1 MRAQAVELKALQF
14 KEQDVNIESRT
25 FKGYASTWDKDSGS
39 DIITKGAFSKTLGE
53 RSDRVKILWQHDA
66 PLGKPTLMRED
77 EKGLYVEGYISKTRL
92 GDEALELMRDGVVD
106 QMSIGF
112 SIPQGKSEY
121 SKNDSARVIREVKLY
136 EFSPVTFPMND
147 NAMITGVKSLR
158 EQIMSGGNMSDTQI
172 KELSSLLDEM
182 KALVTGEAAHGTS
195 YDKQP
200 QELKALQDAIA
211 NFGAF
216 ARN

>member
-1 MRAQAVELKALQF
+1 MELKALQF
-14 KEQDVNIESRT
+14 KEQDVSIKDRT
-25 FKGYASTWDKDSGS
+25 FKGYASTWDKDSGN

-53 RSDRVKILWQHDA
+53 RSGRVKILWQHDL
-66 PLGKPTLMRED
+66 PLGKPTLMQED

-112 SIPQGKSEY
+112 SIPSGKSEY
-121 SKNDSARVIREVKLY
+121 SKNDSARIIREVKLY

-147 NAMITGVKSLR
+147 NAMITSVKSLR
-158 EQIMSGGNMSDTQI
+158 EQIMGNSNMSDAQI

-182 KALVTGEAAHGTS
+182 KALVTGEAAKSTS
-195 YDKQP
+195 LSKQP
-200 QELKALQDAIA
+200 QDLKALQDAIL
-211 NFGAF
+211 NFGL
-216 ARN
+216 

>member
-1 MRAQAVELKALQF
+1 MELKALQF
-14 KEQDVNIESRT
+14 KEQDVNVESRT
-25 FKGYASTWDKDSGS
+25 FKGYASTWDKDNGS

-53 RSDRVKILWQHDA
+53 RSDRIKILWQHDA

-182 KALVTGEAAHGTS
+182 KALIAGEAASSTSHG
-195 YDKQP
+195 KQP
-200 QELKALQDAIA
+200 QDLKALQDAIL
-211 NFGAF
+211 NFGL
-216 ARN
+216 

>member
-1 MRAQAVELKALQF
+1 MELKALQF

-25 FKGYASTWDKDSGS
+25 FKGYASTWDKDNGR

-158 EQIMSGGNMSDTQI
+158 EQIMNGGNMSDTQI

-182 KALVTGEAAHGTS
+182 KALVTGEAASSTSHG
-195 YDKQP
+195 KQP
-200 QELKALQDAIA
+200 QDLKELQEAIF